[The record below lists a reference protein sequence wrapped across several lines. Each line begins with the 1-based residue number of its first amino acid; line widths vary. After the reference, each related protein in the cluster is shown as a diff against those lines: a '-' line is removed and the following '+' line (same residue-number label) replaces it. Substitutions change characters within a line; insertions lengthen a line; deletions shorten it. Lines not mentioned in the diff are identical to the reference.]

1 MSTQSDRSGTY
12 VRELLSLSKESWLGY
27 AFLAPVVVIMGVIIG
42 YPILEGILMSFQERS
57 MLQPDDWTW
66 VGLGNYSQLVNDE
79 LFRTALWNS
88 AVLTGVAVAFQYLLG
103 LGLAL
108 LLMQKVPGIQIFR
121 SLTMVTWVLPVI
133 VIVIIFNW
141 LVQPGYG
148 AVNIIFERLGL
159 PTTYWFADTRW
170 AMPLVILMHV
180 WKNVPFFAIALYA
193 AMQSIPRDLYE
204 AAQMDGASSIQQ
216 FRYITLPNISYVS
229 MIMIVLHVLFT
240 FNNFD
245 FVWLST
251 GGGPLQTTEVL
262 PTYIYREAF
271 ETYALGYAASV
282 GVVMMVIMVTFT
294 TIYIKLE
301 DFN

>member
-1 MSTQSDRSGTY
+1 MSTQSNRAKTY
-12 VRELLSLSKESWLGY
+12 ARELFSLSKESWLGY
-27 AFLAPVVVIMGVIIG
+27 AFLAPAIILMGVIIG
-42 YPILEGILMSFQERS
+42 YPILEGILMSFQDRT
-57 MLQPDDWTW
+57 MLQPDQWSWT
-66 VGLGNYSQLVNDE
+66 GLANYQQLLGDE
-79 LFRTALWNS
+79 VFRTALWNS
-88 AVLTGVAVAFQYLLG
+88 AILTGFAVSLQYLLG

-121 SLTMVTWVLPVI
+121 SVTMVTWVLPVI

-141 LVQPGYG
+141 LVQPNYG
-148 AVNIIFERLGL
+148 AVNIVLEQLGL

-271 ETYALGYAASV
+271 ESYALGYAASV
-282 GVVMMVIMVTFT
+282 GVVMMIVMITFT

-301 DFN
+301 DLD